1 MLTNTCTD
9 QDTDQI
15 YWSNILINIL
25 IKYTAQIYWPIYWSI
40 YWSNI
45 LIKYTAQ
52 IYWSIYWPIYW
63 PVYWAVDA
71 YWHRHYTFNFARTCM
86 IRKWGLLTFSWTDR
100 KRSCTREGVALLP
113 LIRYLFR
120 PPITTYKYTCSTKAY
135 IQMLSGPLRGT
146 SFHGCISQPP
156 YRLPRVEWT
165 HRVLHHSY
173 NKPITR
179 MLKTSDVCTC
189 LETVISS

>member
-1 MLTNTCTD
+1 MKLVSSFSTVCWPIHALTKILIKY
-9 QDTDQI
+9 TDQI

-71 YWHRHYTFNFARTCM
+71 YWHRRYTFNFARTCM

-146 SFHGCISQPP
+146 SFHGLYIPATIQVAQGWMNTQSTPSQ
-156 YRLPRVEWT
+156 LQ
-165 HRVLHHSY
+165 
-173 NKPITR
+173 
-179 MLKTSDVCTC
+179 
-189 LETVISS
+189 